1 MKAITIINIFL
12 ILFLASCRN
21 EQVNNAKQE
30 NPVEEHKESLNS
42 VFLTNEQI
50 NAVGIQLGE
59 IEQKS
64 LSDGLK
70 VNGEL
75 SVPNR
80 NKAKAT
86 TLYPG
91 IIKELYIQP
100 GSSVKKGQ
108 RIASIT
114 NAEYVK
120 MQEDYL
126 NLTTESSLAETEY
139 RRQKELYEGKAGALK
154 NLQRAESEFRALS
167 TRKASLKQQLQMMGI
182 NTSDI
187 NTGNLVTSL
196 YVLAPISGVLSNSL
210 VQIGSYI
217 DTSTPIAE
225 IIDNRKIHVDLHV
238 YEKDLPRFKVG
249 QDLDFYLINNQ
260 EKRYYAR
267 VFSTGSSFE
276 DDSKT
281 IIVHAEVTGDKEGL
295 IDGMNII
302 ANVGFDKSTVDAVPA
317 EAVVN
322 QNGQDYIF
330 IVQDHKDRSEN
341 ENDLNGNQHHGI
353 TFIRVPIIAKKSE
366 VGYTQITP
374 LQEIQKNTKIANKGA
389 FFILAKM
396 MDAEDSHGH

>member
-1 MKAITIINIFL
+1 MKAIIIINIFL
-12 ILFLASCRN
+12 ILFLVSCRN
-21 EQVNNAKQE
+21 EQPNNRNEE
-30 NPVEEHKESLNS
+30 NPTEDHEEIPNS
-42 VFLTNEQI
+42 VFLTDEQI
-50 NAVGIQLGE
+50 KAVGIQLGQ

-75 SVPNR
+75 SVPNQ
-80 NKAKAT
+80 NKANAT

-91 IIKELYIQP
+91 IIKEIFIQP
-100 GSSVKKGQ
+100 GSAVKKGQ

-114 NAEYVK
+114 NADYIK

-126 NLTTESSLAETEY
+126 NLTTESTLAETEY

-154 NLQRAESEFRALS
+154 NLQRAETEFRALS

-187 NTGNLVTSL
+187 SNGNLVTSL

-210 VQIGSYI
+210 VQIGSYV

-225 IIDNRKIHVDLHV
+225 IIDNSKIHVDLHV

-249 QDLDFYLINNQ
+249 QELDFYLTNNQ
-260 EKRYYAR
+260 EKRYSAR

-276 DDSKT
+276 DNSKT

-295 IDGMNII
+295 IDGMNVI
-302 ANVGFDKSTVDAVPA
+302 ANVGFDKSTVDAVPV

-322 QNGQDYIF
+322 QDGQDYIF
-330 IVQDHKDRSEN
+330 IVQNHEDESVN
-341 ENDLNGNQHHGI
+341 LNGNEHQGT
-353 TFIRVPIIAKKSE
+353 TFIRVPVMATKSD
-366 VGYTQITP
+366 VGYIQITP
-374 LQEIQKNTKIANKGA
+374 LQEIQKNTKIAKKSA

-396 MDAEDSHGH
+396 MDAGDSHGH

>member
-1 MKAITIINIFL
+1 MKAIIIINIFL
-12 ILFLASCRN
+12 ILSLVSCRN
-21 EQVNNAKQE
+21 EQVNNTKEE
-30 NPVEEHKESLNS
+30 NPVEDHEESPNS
-42 VFLTNEQI
+42 VFLTDEQI
-50 NAVGIQLGE
+50 KAVDIQLGE

-75 SVPNR
+75 SVPNQ

-91 IIKELYIQP
+91 IIKEIYIQP
-100 GSSVKKGQ
+100 GSFVKKGQ

-114 NAEYVK
+114 NADYVK

-154 NLQRAESEFRALS
+154 NLQRSETEFRALS

-187 NTGNLVTSL
+187 SNGNLVTSL

-210 VQIGSYI
+210 VQIGSYV

-225 IIDNRKIHVDLHV
+225 IIDNSKIHVDLHV

-249 QDLDFYLINNQ
+249 QDLDFYLTNNQ
-260 EKRYYAR
+260 EKRYSAR
-267 VFSTGSSFE
+267 IFSTGSSFE
-276 DDSKT
+276 DNSKT

-295 IDGMNII
+295 IDGMNVI
-302 ANVGFDKSTVDAVPA
+302 ANVGFDKATVDAVPV

-322 QNGQDYIF
+322 QDGQDYIF
-330 IVQDHKDRSEN
+330 IVQNHEDESKNNLVEN
-341 ENDLNGNQHHGI
+341 EHQGI
-353 TFIRVPIIAKKSE
+353 TFIRVPVITTKSD
-366 VGYTQITP
+366 VGYIQITP

-396 MDAEDSHGH
+396 MDAGDSHGH

>member
-1 MKAITIINIFL
+1 MKAIIIINIFL
-12 ILFLASCRN
+12 ILSLASCRN
-21 EQVNNAKQE
+21 GQVNNTNEE
-30 NPVEEHKESLNS
+30 NPVEDHEESPNA
-42 VFLTNEQI
+42 VFLTDEQI
-50 NAVGIQLGE
+50 KAVGIQLGE

-75 SVPNR
+75 SVPNQ
-80 NKAKAT
+80 NKANAT

-91 IIKELYIQP
+91 IIKALYIQP

-114 NAEYVK
+114 NADYIK

-126 NLTTESSLAETEY
+126 NLTTESTLAETEY
-139 RRQKELYEGKAGALK
+139 RRQQELYEGKAGALK
-154 NLQRAESEFRALS
+154 NLQRAETEFRALN

-182 NTSDI
+182 NTSNI
-187 NTGNLVTSL
+187 SNGNLVTSL

-210 VQIGSYI
+210 VQIGSYV

-225 IIDNRKIHVDLHV
+225 IIDNSKLHVDLHV
-238 YEKDLPRFKVG
+238 YEKDLPRFETG
-249 QDLDFYLINNQ
+249 QELNFYLTNNQ
-260 EKRYYAR
+260 EKWYSAR
-267 VFSTGSSFE
+267 IFSTGSSFE
-276 DDSKT
+276 DNSKT
-281 IIVHAEVTGDKEGL
+281 IIVHAEVTGEKIGL

-302 ANVGFDKSTVDAVPA
+302 ANVGFDKSTVDAVPT

-322 QNGQDYIF
+322 QDGKDYIF
-330 IVQDHKDRSEN
+330 IVQEEHEDATKNNLDEEEH
-341 ENDLNGNQHHGI
+341 QGI
-353 TFIRVPIIAKKSE
+353 TFIRVPVITKKSD

-374 LQEIQKNTKIANKGA
+374 VQEIPKDAKIANKGA

-396 MDAEDSHGH
+396 MDTGDSHGH

>member
-1 MKAITIINIFL
+1 MKAIIIINIFL
-12 ILFLASCRN
+12 ILFLVSCRN
-21 EQVNNAKQE
+21 EQPNNRNEE
-30 NPVEEHKESLNS
+30 NPTEDHEEIPNS
-42 VFLTNEQI
+42 VFLTDEQI
-50 NAVGIQLGE
+50 KAVGIQLGQ

-75 SVPNR
+75 SVPNQ
-80 NKAKAT
+80 NKANAT

-91 IIKELYIQP
+91 IIKEIYIQP
-100 GSSVKKGQ
+100 GSAVKKGQ
-108 RIASIT
+108 RIASIM
-114 NAEYVK
+114 NADYIK

-126 NLTTESSLAETEY
+126 NLTTESTLAETEY

-154 NLQRAESEFRALS
+154 NLQRAETEFRALS

-187 NTGNLVTSL
+187 SNGNLVTSL

-210 VQIGSYI
+210 VQIGSYV

-225 IIDNRKIHVDLHV
+225 IIDNSKIHVDLHV
-238 YEKDLPRFKVG
+238 YEKDLPRFKVT
-249 QDLDFYLINNQ
+249 QDLDFYLTNNQ
-260 EKRYYAR
+260 EKRYSAR
-267 VFSTGSSFE
+267 IFSTGSSFE
-276 DDSKT
+276 DNSKT

-295 IDGMNII
+295 IDGMNVI
-302 ANVGFDKSTVDAVPA
+302 ASVGFDQSTVDAVPT

-322 QNGQDYIF
+322 QDGKDYIF
-330 IVQDHKDRSEN
+330 IVQDHEDKSK
-341 ENDLNGNQHHGI
+341 NDLVEDEHQGI
-353 TFIRVPIIAKKSE
+353 TFIRVEVITTRSD

-374 LQEIQKNTKIANKGA
+374 VQEIDKNAKIAKKSA

-396 MDAEDSHGH
+396 MDTGDSHGH

>member
-1 MKAITIINIFL
+1 MKAIIIINIFL
-12 ILFLASCRN
+12 ILSLASCRN
-21 EQVNNAKQE
+21 EQVNNTKEE
-30 NPVEEHKESLNS
+30 NPIEDHEEIPNS
-42 VFLTNEQI
+42 VFLTDEQI
-50 NAVGIQLGE
+50 KAVGIQLGE

-75 SVPNR
+75 SVPNQ

-91 IIKELYIQP
+91 VIKELYIQP
-100 GSSVKKGQ
+100 GSFVKKGQ

-114 NAEYVK
+114 NADYIK

-154 NLQRAESEFRALS
+154 NLQRAETEFRALS

-187 NTGNLVTSL
+187 SNGNLVTSL

-210 VQIGSYI
+210 VQIGSYV
-217 DTSTPIAE
+217 DTGTPIAE
-225 IIDNRKIHVDLHV
+225 IIDNSKIHVDLHV

-249 QDLDFYLINNQ
+249 QDLDFYLTNNQ
-260 EKRYYAR
+260 EKRYSAR
-267 VFSTGSSFE
+267 IFSTGSSFE
-276 DDSKT
+276 DNSKT

-295 IDGMNII
+295 IDGMNVI
-302 ANVGFDKSTVDAVPA
+302 ANVGFDKATVDAVPV

-322 QNGQDYIF
+322 QDGQDYIF
-330 IVQDHKDRSEN
+330 IVQDEDGS
-341 ENDLNGNQHHGI
+341 ENDLNGNEHSGI
-353 TFIRVPIIAKKSE
+353 TFIRVPVIATKSD

-396 MDAEDSHGH
+396 MDAGDSHGH

>member
-1 MKAITIINIFL
+1 MKAIIIINIFL
-12 ILFLASCRN
+12 ILFLVSCRN
-21 EQVNNAKQE
+21 EQPNNRNEE
-30 NPVEEHKESLNS
+30 NPIEDHEEIPNS
-42 VFLTNEQI
+42 VFLTDEQI
-50 NAVGIQLGE
+50 KAVGIQLGQ

-70 VNGEL
+70 INGEL
-75 SVPNR
+75 SVPNQ
-80 NKAKAT
+80 NKANAT

-91 IIKELYIQP
+91 IIKEIYIQP
-100 GSSVKKGQ
+100 GSAVKKGQ

-114 NAEYVK
+114 NADYIK

-126 NLTTESSLAETEY
+126 NLTTESTLAETEY

-154 NLQRAESEFRALS
+154 NLQRAETEFRALS

-187 NTGNLVTSL
+187 SNGNLVTSL

-210 VQIGSYI
+210 VQIGSYV

-225 IIDNRKIHVDLHV
+225 IIDNSKIHVDLHV

-249 QDLDFYLINNQ
+249 QDLDFYLTNNQ
-260 EKRYYAR
+260 EKRYSAR
-267 VFSTGSSFE
+267 IFSTGSSFE
-276 DDSKT
+276 DNSKT
-281 IIVHAEVTGDKEGL
+281 IIVHAEVTGGKVGL

-302 ANVGFDKSTVDAVPA
+302 ANVGFDKSTVDAVPT

-322 QNGQDYIF
+322 QDGKDYIF
-330 IVQDHKDRSEN
+330 IVQDHEDESK
-341 ENDLNGNQHHGI
+341 NDLVEDEHQGI
-353 TFIRVPIIAKKSE
+353 TFIRVPVITTKSD

-374 LQEIQKNTKIANKGA
+374 VQEIDKNAKIANKGA

-396 MDAEDSHGH
+396 MDTGDSHGH

>member
-1 MKAITIINIFL
+1 MKAIIIINIFL
-12 ILFLASCRN
+12 ILSLVSCRN
-21 EQVNNAKQE
+21 EQINKTQEE
-30 NPVEEHKESLNS
+30 NPIEDHEESLNS

-50 NAVGIQLGE
+50 KAVGIRLGE

-75 SVPNR
+75 SVPNQ
-80 NKAKAT
+80 NQAKAT

-91 IIKELYIQP
+91 IIKEIYIQS

-114 NAEYVK
+114 NADYIK

-154 NLQRAESEFRALS
+154 NLQRAEAEFRAIG
-167 TRKASLKQQLQMMGI
+167 TRKASLKQQLKMMGI
-182 NTSDI
+182 NASDI
-187 NTGNLVTSL
+187 SNGSLVTSL
-196 YVLAPISGVLSNSL
+196 YILAPISGVLSNSL
-210 VQIGSYI
+210 VQIGSYV

-225 IIDNRKIHVDLHV
+225 IIDNSKIHVDLHV
-238 YEKDLPRFKVG
+238 YEKDLPRFKIR
-249 QDLDFYLINNQ
+249 QDLDFYLTNNQ
-260 EKRYYAR
+260 EKRYSAR

-276 DDSKT
+276 DNSKT
-281 IIVHAEVTGDKEGL
+281 IIVHAEVTGEKDGL

-302 ANVGFDKSTVDAVPA
+302 ANVGFDKSTVDAVPT

-322 QNGQDYIF
+322 QDGQDYVF

-341 ENDLNGNQHHGI
+341 QNDLDGNEHQGI
-353 TFIRVPIIAKKSE
+353 IFIRVPIIATKSE

-374 LQEIQKNTKIANKGA
+374 LQEIQKNTKIASKGA

-396 MDAEDSHGH
+396 MDAGDSHGH